1 METSGNVQG
10 YCDNC
15 KVQGDYNEVK
25 KHRWIE
31 DQTFGFCSRSCTL
44 EFAEREIANRK
55 MISEWVNAE

>member
-15 KVQGDYNEVK
+15 KVQGDYNKVK

-31 DQTFGFCSRSCTL
+31 DRLFGFCSRECTL